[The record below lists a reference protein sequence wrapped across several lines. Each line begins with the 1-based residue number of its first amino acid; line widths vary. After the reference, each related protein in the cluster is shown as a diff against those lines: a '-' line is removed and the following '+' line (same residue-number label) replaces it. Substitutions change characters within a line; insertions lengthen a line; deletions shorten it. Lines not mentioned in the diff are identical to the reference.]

1 MLELNMNGKRLS
13 DNDIVVLISKDSIQ
27 NVTEVKFFTDE
38 GEVVL
43 DDITATIDINI
54 NIVCD
59 ENVRQWVEENKTKST
74 VDKLKHSLRCAYQLV
89 ESLD

>member
-1 MLELNMNGKRLS
+1 MLELNMNGRRMS
-13 DNDIVVLISKDSIQ
+13 DQDITVLVSKDSIQ
-27 NVTEVKFFTDE
+27 NLTEVKFFTDE

-43 DDITATIDINI
+43 DDITAAIDINI

-59 ENVRQWVEENKTKST
+59 ENVCQRVDGNKTKST
-74 VDKLKHSLRCAYQLV
+74 IDKVKHSLRCAYQLV

>member
-13 DNDIVVLISKDSIQ
+13 DHDIIVLISKDDVQ

-43 DDITATIDINI
+43 DDITAAIDINI
-54 NIVCD
+54 NIVCE
-59 ENVRQWVEENKTKST
+59 ENVCQRVDENKTKST
-74 VDKLKHSLRCAYQLV
+74 IDKVKHSLRCAYQLV